1 MIHASQRVTAWDIET
16 ARRAYANA
24 VLANLD
30 PDTIARARGWLEW
43 LVERAR
49 SQRS

>member
-1 MIHASQRVTAWDIET
+1 MMIQVGQVITAWDIET

-30 PDTIARARGWLEW
+30 EDTIARARGWLEW
-43 LVERAR
+43 LVEMAR
-49 SQRS
+49 RQR